1 MSSSLFSPGN
11 DDDTYRNGS
20 WRCDESPWYAPT
32 PGNFSRTSSPSSL
45 SLINA
50 NSPSPFEYPAPQPR
64 ASHTDKLPLLQY
76 GDWVEGKTYD
86 EDPPT
91 CIHYWI
97 EWKVTLNTKTV
108 IKDTEQDLVLAPGF
122 YWRLFLQPK
131 LREKLCLKYPHKKI
145 ALDDTSIVVT
155 VPRRDKLTRQFDK
168 TDIDWPDIE
177 RQLLEWGHHFLAGKK
192 LKLLI
197 SFNYVDDNQDPTAS
211 RRATDKRGASSATQ
225 NMLQDLDRDVNT
237 EEELTGEPAAW
248 RHVYMV
254 MRCPGSCELG
264 PHCWQD
270 PYGKKHYKLYR
281 DELLSL
287 VRYVKS
293 GKRLETHEDVPG
305 MIREQIYRAERR
317 RLEGAKSRSRLPSE
331 SAYPPITITNVL
343 PAHATQ
349 PGMSSSPPAPE
360 DASTCSTKA
369 SRLKI
374 AGFRDANVQAYCDWQ
389 QSQVANESWKDEFR
403 KACDVALGDG
413 LDLDQIEELSDPEYF
428 KNRGVKWGIARRFVR
443 DIRYW
448 VDNFYCYVNG
458 GESDL

>member
-1 MSSSLFSPGN
+1 MSSNLFSPEN
-11 DDDTYRNGS
+11 DDGAYQYES
-20 WRCDESPWYAPT
+20 WRWDESPQDAPT
-32 PGNFSRTSSPSSL
+32 PGNFSRTPSSPSNF

-50 NSPSPFEYPAPQPR
+50 HSPVPFAYPAPQTS
-64 ASHTDKLPLLQY
+64 ASRTDKLPLLQY
-76 GDWVEGKTYD
+76 GDWVEGRAYD
-86 EDPPT
+86 ENPPT

-145 ALDDTSIVVT
+145 VLDDTSIVVT
-155 VPRRDKLTRQFDK
+155 VPRVDKLTRQFAK

-177 RQLLEWGHHFLAGKK
+177 KQLLEWGHHFLAGKK
-192 LKLLI
+192 LKLMI
-197 SFNYVDDNQDPTAS
+197 SFNYIDDCQGSTAS
-211 RRATDKRGASSATQ
+211 RRATDKRGTSSATQ
-225 NMLQDLDRDVNT
+225 GMLQDLDQEVNT

-293 GKRLETHEDVPG
+293 GKRLESHEDVPG

-317 RLEGAKSRSRLPSE
+317 RLEGQKGRSRLTSE
-331 SAYPPITITNVL
+331 STYPPPITITNVL
-343 PAHATQ
+343 PAQATQ
-349 PGMSSSPPAPE
+349 QVMSSSPPTSE
-360 DASTCSTKA
+360 DRYICSTKA
-369 SRLKI
+369 SRLKL
-374 AGFRDANVQAYCDWQ
+374 AGFRDTNVQAYCDWQ
-389 QSQVANESWKDEFR
+389 QSQVENESWKDEFR

-413 LDLDQIEELSDPEYF
+413 LDLDQIDELSDPEYF
-428 KNRGVKWGIARRFVR
+428 KNQGVKWGIARRFVK

-448 VDNFYCYVNG
+448 VDNFY
-458 GESDL
+458 